1 MGMVQTMSLIRKLIT
16 DEIKVCHLSILP
28 AVEGVDSLTACEEF
42 LPMAACAEKGLKL
55 GAAVDRQVGMV
66 QTMSLIRKLIIDDI

>member
-1 MGMVQTMSLIRKLIT
+1 MQTMSLIRKLII
-16 DEIKVCHLSILP
+16 DEIKVCRQSIMA
-28 AVEGVDSLTACEEF
+28 AVEGVDSMTDCEVS